1 MIIKL
6 DRGGVRIRNATKQ
19 GYLVAYPGDGV
30 DISTR
35 METHRG
41 TVQKDMAQTLQT
53 EICVGVI
60 EIVQSISGND

>member
-1 MIIKL
+1 M
-6 DRGGVRIRNATKQ
+6 RIRNATKQ
-19 GYLVAYPGDGV
+19 GYLIAYPGDGV

-41 TVQKDMAQTLQT
+41 TVQTDMAQTLQT

-60 EIVQSISGND
+60 EIERL